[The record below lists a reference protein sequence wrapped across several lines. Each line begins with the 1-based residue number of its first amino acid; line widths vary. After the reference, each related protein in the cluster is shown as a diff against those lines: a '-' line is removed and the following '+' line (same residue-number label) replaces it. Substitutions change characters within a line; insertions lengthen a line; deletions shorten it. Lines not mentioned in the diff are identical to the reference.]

1 VRSAVPCE
9 RCECPRHVGPTS
21 LVAQPDLGDEPVIGC
36 HVIDVKAAS
45 ARRGADDPF
54 AGPMGVDD
62 DAVVIEERLRG
73 SEHA

>member
-1 VRSAVPCE
+1 VIPLVALRSA
-9 RCECPRHVGPTS
+9 
-21 LVAQPDLGDEPVIGC
+21 DEPVIGC
-36 HVIDVKAAS
+36 HVVDVKAAS